1 MHGREKNIKLINA
14 EQAKPVH
21 QYVQYVYKSNAA
33 VWYNKTCRTRQ
44 LTPTYANIKMKGANS
59 RCQESAL
66 NRYSVQPPS
75 RARIPDAV
83 FVQLFLLKMGM
94 SWPET
99 CRG

>member
-1 MHGREKNIKLINA
+1 MMHGRENIKLINA

-21 QYVQYVYKSNAA
+21 QYKDTKIKLYKNNAA
-33 VWYNKTCRTRQ
+33 IWYNKTCRTRQ
-44 LTPTYANIKMKGANS
+44 IT
-59 RCQESAL
+59 QSAL

-94 SWPET
+94 SRPET